1 MANTCVARVAAITN
15 VYKLSIATAFIV
27 ALPFDVSGHSNS
39 VPLVG
44 HGQTEPRY
52 VFLLFRVPFADALCF
67 LFQQLTTSRI
77 T

>member
-44 HGQTEPRY
+44 HGQAEPWY
-52 VFLLFRVPFADALCF
+52 VFCSFACHLLLPYVSYSSD
-67 LFQQLTTSRI
+67 
-77 T
+77 